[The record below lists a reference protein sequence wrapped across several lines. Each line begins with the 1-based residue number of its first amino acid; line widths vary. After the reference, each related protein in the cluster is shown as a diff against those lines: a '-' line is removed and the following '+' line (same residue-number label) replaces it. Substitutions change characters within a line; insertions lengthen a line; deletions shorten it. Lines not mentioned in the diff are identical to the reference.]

1 MRKKRLLEFA
11 ALVVAVGGLAGG
23 WTLMANADNPA
34 LDAARS
40 ATAKY
45 HRIDVAKA
53 AGYGRFVDANGI
65 ACIDMPGLGAMGIHY
80 VNGSL
85 VGNPAIEAT
94 QPEALVYEPEKNGQ
108 LRLVAAEYIVIKS
121 AWDAN
126 HAHRRRSTVRA
137 ST

>member
-1 MRKKRLLEFA
+1 MRKKRLLGFA

>member
-94 QPEALVYEPEKNGQ
+94 QPEAL
-108 LRLVAAEYIVIKS
+108 
-121 AWDAN
+121 
-126 HAHRRRSTVRA
+126 
-137 ST
+137 

>member
-23 WTLMANADNPA
+23 WTLMANAGNPA